1 MFFFRST
8 DPNDPRRGM
17 NRDED
22 RRVLD
27 EPHGTLF
34 EAGYTRLSRADRE
47 TGVRSPVGSAP
58 ETFGRFVPD

>member
-1 MFFFRST
+1 MLFFRQT

-17 NRDED
+17 NRGED

-27 EPHGTLF
+27 EPCGNPA

-47 TGVRSPVGSAP
+47 TGIRPPVDSAP
-58 ETFGRFVPD
+58 ETFGRVVPD

>member
-47 TGVRSPVGSAP
+47 TGIRSPVGSAP
-58 ETFGRFVPD
+58 ETLGRFVPD

>member
-17 NRDED
+17 NRGED
-22 RRVLD
+22 ARVPD

-47 TGVRSPVGSAP
+47 TGIRPPVGSAP
-58 ETFGRFVPD
+58 KTFGRFVPD

>member
-1 MFFFRST
+1 MFFFRSI

-17 NRDED
+17 NRGASL
-22 RRVLD
+22 RVLD

-47 TGVRSPVGSAP
+47 TGVRPPVGS
-58 ETFGRFVPD
+58 ESEIFGRFVPD

>member
-1 MFFFRST
+1 MFFFRPT

-17 NRDED
+17 NRGED

-27 EPHGTLF
+27 EPCGSPA

-47 TGVRSPVGSAP
+47 TGIRPPVGSAP
-58 ETFGRFVPD
+58 ETFGRVVPD